1 MTVTSAS
8 PEIKIELHKS
18 PVSDADRIQ
27 ALEAPGF
34 GKVFTDH
41 MVLVRW
47 TADKGWH
54 DAKVTPRRPLELDPA
69 SAVLHYAQEI
79 FEGMKA
85 YKADDGRIL
94 LFRPEENARRFASRQ
109 PAWRCLPCRKNS
121 S

>member
-1 MTVTSAS
+1 MTATTTS

-27 ALEAPGF
+27 ALETPGF

-41 MVLVRW
+41 MVLARW

-79 FEGMKA
+79 FEGM
-85 YKADDGRIL
+85 L
-94 LFRPEENARRFASRQ
+94 SSNPASR
-109 PAWRCLPCRKNS
+109 PKSVSRVDWTTSFCTSP
-121 S
+121 

>member
-18 PVSDADRIQ
+18 PVSDADRVQ

-34 GKVFTDH
+34 GKLFTDH
-41 MVLVRW
+41 MVLARW
-47 TADKGWH
+47 TAEKGWH

-85 YKADDGRIL
+85 YKADDGR
-94 LFRPEENARRFASRQ
+94 
-109 PAWRCLPCRKNS
+109 
-121 S
+121 